1 VSDDRLDMRDDVE
14 RAEDDTDAEYVDDIA
29 ALRRAEEA
37 VAHDRP
43 APTGSPVGI
52 GEDWL
57 PVASSAIWPAGL
69 AGLEEVGDLLDSA
82 GIPFGWTPHDPH
94 ENSVGFLPP
103 AGLVPGSRSAFSVLV
118 QASRLADARRALE
131 GSPPPWV
138 TYSDPSVAGTIPAPS
153 DSQPVPSD
161 LADSRYSPSEL
172 ADSQFSPRAPSTG
185 PTGIDASPW
194 SDNAS
199 LQGAVQPSGGCGLT
213 LAFALLLLVAVVV
226 IYFIVTRG

>member
-1 VSDDRLDMRDDVE
+1 MSDDGLDMRDDVE

-69 AGLEEVGDLLDSA
+69 AGLEEVGELLDGA

-103 AGLVPGSRSAFSVLV
+103 AGLVPGSRSAFSILV

-153 DSQPVPSD
+153 DSQPAPSD
-161 LADSRYSPSEL
+161 LADSH
-172 ADSQFSPRAPSTG
+172 FSPPAPSTG
-185 PTGIDASPW
+185 LTGIDASPW
-194 SDNAS
+194 SDNAT

-213 LAFALLLLVAVVV
+213 LAFALLVLVAVVV
-226 IYFIVTRG
+226 VYLIVTRG